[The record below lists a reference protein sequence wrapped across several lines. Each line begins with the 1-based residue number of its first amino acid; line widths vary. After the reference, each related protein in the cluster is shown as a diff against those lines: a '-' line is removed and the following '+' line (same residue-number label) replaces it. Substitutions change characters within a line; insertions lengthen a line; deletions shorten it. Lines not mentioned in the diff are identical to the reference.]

1 MKNERFLRYLYV
13 SLTGALAIVLSIS
26 FFFILFRFKE
36 VLAGFNNLIQVLMPF
51 IYGAI
56 IAYLLTPICNSIEK
70 LLLPFFKKHLKS
82 EKRAQK
88 LSGALG
94 ILLSLGAAVL
104 FVYFL
109 LAMVL
114 PEIFQSVRS
123 VVVLLPSNIE
133 KWTEWI
139 EGFVSDNQVI
149 LNYVEQFSDEI
160 QNYLQDFMKNVL
172 LPNMQMI
179 VSGVSNGVIS
189 VLVILKNLLI
199 GIIAA
204 VYMMASRKKYA
215 AQAKK
220 TIYGIFKTSHANAL
234 IEELHFTDKV
244 FGGFII
250 GKLLDS
256 LIIGCICFVVMN
268 ILKMPYA
275 MLVSVIVGVTN
286 VIPFFGPY
294 FGAVPSALLILM
306 VSPKQCIYFLIFILI
321 LQQFDGN
328 ILGPK
333 ILGDSTGLSG
343 FWVLFSILLFGGL
356 LGFVGMVIGVPAF
369 AVIYDLAKRGV
380 ESALKKRGLSSQTQ
394 DYVELRQV
402 KKGESLQYVYEADLK
417 TEAEKKAQEEK
428 EKTV

>member
-1 MKNERFLRYLYV
+1 MRRERFLRYLYI
-13 SLTGALAIVLSIS
+13 SLTGTLAIVLSIS

-36 VLAGFNNLIQVLMPF
+36 VLAGLKNLIQVLMPF

-70 LLLPFFKKHLKS
+70 ALLPFFKKHLKS
-82 EKRAQK
+82 EKKAQK

-94 ILLSLGAAVL
+94 IFLSLGAAVL

-123 VVVLLPSNIE
+123 IVVLLPDNIE
-133 KWTEWI
+133 KWTEWM
-139 EGFVSDNQVI
+139 EGFASDNQI
-149 LNYVEQFSDEI
+149 LLNYVEQFSGEI

-179 VSGVSNGVIS
+179 VTGVSNGVIS
-189 VLVILKNLLI
+189 VLVVLKNLLI
-199 GIIAA
+199 GLIAA
-204 VYMMASRKKYA
+204 VYMMANRKKFA

-220 TIYGIFKTSHANAL
+220 SIYGIFKTSHANAL
-234 IEELHFTDKV
+234 IAEIHFTDKV

-256 LIIGCICFVVMN
+256 LIIGCICFVSMN

-306 VSPKQCIYFLIFILI
+306 VSPRQCVYFLIFILI

-356 LGFVGMVIGVPAF
+356 LGFIGMVIGVPAF
-369 AVIYDLAKRGV
+369 AVIFNLVKRGV
-380 ESALKKRGLSSQTQ
+380 ENALKKRGLSPKTQ
-394 DYVELRQV
+394 DYAGLW
-402 KKGESLQYVYEADLK
+402 KITGGEPLQYLYKADL
-417 TEAEKKAQEEK
+417 EAEKKAGEEK
-428 EKTV
+428 GKSV